1 MFRHAFT
8 QGDRVKV
15 QDFPKFLSALGQQ
28 SGSIDPVHILYHHL
42 FQSGYL
48 HFGFWSEGSGK
59 DADLALLLEGFRS
72 AQTRFADELLSCFP
86 PGTYRVLDVGAGLG
100 RFSSELA
107 SRGHAVTAVTPCAY
121 QAEQI
126 AAKYPAVSV
135 KNARFQEVGLSLP
148 QEGFDIILFS
158 ESFRYVALAEAFPL
172 FNRLLSRGGCVVI
185 ADWFVH
191 AGAKARHGHDHD
203 HHQLRSEATARGFT
217 IAVERDVTQN
227 ILPTIKLTYDVLC
240 ELYMPLA
247 GYVVAKLAQKYP
259 RLYRLFLGRI
269 LRWFERRILPQVPG
283 RSDPEVFA
291 ERYRYYF
298 FVLKRA

>member
-1 MFRHAFT
+1 M
-8 QGDRVKV
+8 GE
-15 QDFPKFLSALGQQ
+15 Q
-28 SGSIDPVHILYHHL
+28 SGSIDPVHILYHNL

-48 HFGFWSEGSGK
+48 HFGFWPEGNGK
-59 DADLALLLEGFRS
+59 EADLGALLDGFRS
-72 AQTRFADELLSCFP
+72 AQARFADELLACFP

-107 SRGHAVTAVTPCAY
+107 LRGHAVTAVTPCAY

-126 AAKYPAVSV
+126 ARQYPAVSV
-135 KNARFQEVGLSLP
+135 KNARFEEVGLSLP
-148 QEGFDIILFS
+148 PAGFDIILFS

-172 FNRLLSRGGCVVI
+172 FDRLLGQGGCVVI

-203 HHQLRSEATARGFT
+203 HHMLRKEASASGFT
-217 IAVERDVTQN
+217 IAVERDVTKN

-247 GYVVAKLAQKYP
+247 GYVVAKLSQKYP
-259 RLYRLFLGRI
+259 RLFRLCLGRI
-269 LRWFERRILPQVPG
+269 LRWFERRILPQLPG
-283 RSDPEVFA
+283 RSDPAVFA
-291 ERYRYYF
+291 EQYRYFF
-298 FVLKRA
+298 FVLKRAQLAA